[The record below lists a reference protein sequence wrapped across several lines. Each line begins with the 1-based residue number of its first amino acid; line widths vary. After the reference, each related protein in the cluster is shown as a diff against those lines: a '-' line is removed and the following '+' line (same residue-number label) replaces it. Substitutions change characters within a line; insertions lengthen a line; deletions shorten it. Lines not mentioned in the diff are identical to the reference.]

1 MTLAQDPT
9 VPPSDQ
15 PRTHRHRFG
24 ISAAMTTPFNADLS
38 IDSGLL
44 AAHAARLLEE
54 GCSSLTLFGTTGEG
68 PSIATA
74 ERAAANRR

>member
-1 MTLAQDPT
+1 MTRIQKPAA
-9 VPPSDQ
+9 PSDR
-15 PRTHRHRFG
+15 PGAHPHPIG
-24 ISAAMTTPFNADLS
+24 ISAAMATPFNADLS
-38 IDSGLL
+38 IDTGLL
-44 AAHAARLLEE
+44 AAHAARLLDE